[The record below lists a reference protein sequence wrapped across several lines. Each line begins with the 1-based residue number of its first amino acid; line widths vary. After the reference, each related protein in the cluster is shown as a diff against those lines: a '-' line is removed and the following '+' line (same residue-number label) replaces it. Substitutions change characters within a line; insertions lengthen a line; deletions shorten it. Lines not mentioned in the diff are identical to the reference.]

1 MPKAAK
7 ETKSKPRAKTFEDV
21 FVTKPEHEHCKQV
34 LASKRIRDVC
44 FTAWDTSREP
54 YFPEDKGCYYLA
66 ANLEICPTTG
76 REHWQEARARV
87 QALIHAPP
95 PSPCP
100 TPCPSPS
107 PSPS

>member
-54 YFPEDKGCYYLA
+54 YFPEDNRGERVL
-66 ANLEICPTTG
+66 TFRRG
-76 REHWQEARARV
+76 RACFA
-87 QALIHAPP
+87 
-95 PSPCP
+95 
-100 TPCPSPS
+100 
-107 PSPS
+107 